1 MDNGNN
7 THQLLV
13 SLSCASDTNFASGIN
28 IIPLLYVTDQLAYYM
43 SKVSRIFKQW
53 YKLYSL
59 YKKTISGNTPVKQRF
74 TFADGSH
81 NILEVTEIIFVARGR

>member
-1 MDNGNN
+1 MVNGNN

-13 SLSCASDTNFASGIN
+13 SLSFASDTNFTLG
-28 IIPLLYVTDQLAYYM
+28 IIPLLYVTYQLADYM

-59 YKKTISGNTPVKQRF
+59 YKNNNF
-74 TFADGSH
+74 
-81 NILEVTEIIFVARGR
+81 

>member
-13 SLSCASDTNFASGIN
+13 SLSCVSDTIFASG
-28 IIPLLYVTDQLAYYM
+28 IIPLLYVTDQLTYYM

-81 NILEVTEIIFVARGR
+81 NILEVTEIIFVA